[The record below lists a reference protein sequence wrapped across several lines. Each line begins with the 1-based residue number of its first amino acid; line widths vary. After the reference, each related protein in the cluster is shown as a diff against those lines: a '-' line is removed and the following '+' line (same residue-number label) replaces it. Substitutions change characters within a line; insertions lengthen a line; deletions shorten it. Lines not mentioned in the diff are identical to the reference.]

1 VLGRRYERENC
12 SAARALELVGERWSL
27 LIIRNAVFA
36 GMTRFSQFERR
47 LGIAPN
53 ILAKRLDGF
62 VSDGL
67 MQLRATGEV
76 AGAHEYVLT
85 QQGRELGLVVMALTE
100 WGDRWAAPQ
109 GPPILFEHDGCG
121 GSVHLSTNCAGC
133 GQAPA
138 AAQIVAVPGPGLVP
152 TAADAGPLC
161 VDGTDAVVRRRV
173 QDALGHDNK
182 PRNDEVVT

>member
-1 VLGRRYERENC
+1 MLGRKYERENC

-36 GMTRFSQFERR
+36 GMTRFSEFERR

-67 MQLRATGEV
+67 MELRPPSG
-76 AGAHEYVLT
+76 GSGNHEYVLT
-85 QQGRELGLVVMALTE
+85 RKGRELGLVIVALTE

-109 GPPILFEHDGCG
+109 GPPILFRHDTCG
-121 GSVHLSTNCAGC
+121 GSVHLSAGCDGC
-133 GQAPA
+133 GQEPA
-138 AAQIVAVPGPGLVP
+138 VAEIVAVPGPG
-152 TAADAGPLC
+152 ADP
-161 VDGTDAVVRRRV
+161 DRHR
-173 QDALGHDNK
+173 GHVK
-182 PRNDEVVT
+182 G